1 VKKIIHAEEA
11 NMRNNSQPKMNSKN
25 RAGAAR
31 IIDSDGHVR
40 ETDEQ
45 IMEYMSTGYRSRRE
59 AMLYFPLVP
68 HHGWHR
74 SIPANDFRYQDFRVP
89 DWREWAGKL
98 DEGNIDLTVLYPTRF
113 MHIGQIGNPKYAA
126 ELCRAYN
133 DFLHEQFLTQDRR
146 FRGMAL
152 LPMQDVSAAVKELRR
167 TVKKYGMVGGIL
179 PAEGL
184 PLPLGHALYRP
195 IFVEAD
201 HLGCALSVHSCT
213 SLRDNDRF
221 LQPNEVATLAHVIP
235 QMRQFTNI
243 VFAGVMNKLK
253 KLRLGFLEAGCG
265 WAPFLISKIEER
277 LERVTPSERPRLP
290 SELLARKQFFFQ
302 CGEENTTKRD
312 VELLGDDCLL
322 WASDFPHEAQRTN
335 LQELVKEF
343 FDRKD
348 LRPAAK
354 SKIAHANPK
363 HFYAL

>member
-1 VKKIIHAEEA
+1 MKT
-11 NMRNNSQPKMNSKN
+11 NSHRKSKGYN
-25 RAGAAR
+25 RGGATR
-31 IIDSDGHVR
+31 IIDADGHVR

-45 IMEYMSTGYRSRRE
+45 IMEYMSADYRSRRE

-74 SIPANDFRYQDFRVP
+74 SIPANDFRHQDFRVP

-98 DEGNIDLTVLYPTRF
+98 DEGNIELTVLYPTRF
-113 MHIGQIGNPKYAA
+113 MHIGQIGNPRYAV

-133 DFLHEQFLTQDRR
+133 DFLAEQFLTQDRR

-152 LPMQDVSAAVKELRR
+152 LPLQDVSAAVKELRR
-167 TVKKYGMVGGIL
+167 AVKNHGMVGGIL

-195 IFVEAD
+195 IFIEAD
-201 HLGCALSVHSCT
+201 RLGCALSVHSCT

-243 VFAGVMNKLK
+243 VFSGLMNKLK

-265 WAPFLISKIEER
+265 WVPFLISKIEER
-277 LERVTPSERPRLP
+277 LDRVSPNERPVLP

-302 CGEENTTKRD
+302 CGEENTTERD
-312 VELLGDDCLL
+312 IELLGQDCLL
-322 WASDFPHEAQRTN
+322 WASDFPHEATRTD
-335 LQELVKEF
+335 LHKLVQEF

-348 LRPAAK
+348 LPATAK
-354 SKIAHANPK
+354 KKIARANPT

>member
-1 VKKIIHAEEA
+1 MKG
-11 NMRNNSQPKMNSKN
+11 NSRQKLNGKN
-25 RAGAAR
+25 KASSTR

-45 IMEYMSTGYRSRRE
+45 IMEYMSAGYRSRRD

-74 SIPANDFRYQDFRVP
+74 SIPANDFRHQDFRVP

-98 DEGNIDLTVLYPTRF
+98 DEGNIELTVLYPTRF
-113 MHIGQIGNPKYAA
+113 MHIGQIGNPRYAA

-133 DFLHEQFLTQDRR
+133 DFLHEQFLSQDRR

-152 LPMQDVSAAVKELRR
+152 LPLQDVPAAVKELRR
-167 TVKKYGMVGGIL
+167 VVKKYGMVGGIL

-184 PLPLGHALYRP
+184 PLPLGHTLYRP
-195 IFVEAD
+195 IFLEAD
-201 HLGCALSVHSCT
+201 RLGCALSVHSCT

-265 WAPFLISKIEER
+265 WVPFLISKIEER
-277 LERVTPSERPRLP
+277 LERVPPGERPRLP
-290 SELLARKQFFFQ
+290 GELLASKQFFFQ
-302 CGEENTTKRD
+302 CGEESTTERD
-312 VELLGDDCLL
+312 VELLGDECLL

-348 LRPAAK
+348 LTAAAK
-354 SKIAHANPK
+354 NKIARANPQR
-363 HFYAL
+363 FYAL